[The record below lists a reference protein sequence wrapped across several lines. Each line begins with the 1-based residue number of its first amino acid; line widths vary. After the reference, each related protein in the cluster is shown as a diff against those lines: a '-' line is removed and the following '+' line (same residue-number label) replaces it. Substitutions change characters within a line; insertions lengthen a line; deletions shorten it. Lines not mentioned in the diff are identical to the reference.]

1 MVGVNF
7 RRRKKGIWWDPISYI
22 FSNVGFES
30 FLPQCPPK
38 KYTMVCSDQKAKT
51 YLQSLPWMIRWHIHR
66 HFFFVKINQLFN
78 RKRAIIWACYWII
91 GPHNLKLERSEP
103 FTFQTNLVFSV
114 AVSSYRRF
122 DLIFKETS
130 IYYHILRAIWH
141 VLFIDKKSTL
151 IFYYMY
157 IKLTRCTTQSKLIHT
172 INLRIDHIEAPFMPH
187 NVNLPSIISFY
198 YNIFWV

>member
-1 MVGVNF
+1 MSPQKVHNGVQWP
-7 RRRKKGIWWDPISYI
+7 KGEDLSPKPTLNDS
-22 FSNVGFES
+22 
-30 FLPQCPPK
+30 LTHPP
-38 KYTMVCSDQKAKT
+38 
-51 YLQSLPWMIRWHIHR
+51 P
-66 HFFFVKINQLFN
+66 FFFVKINQLYN

-91 GPHNLKLERSEP
+91 GPQNLKLKRIEP

-187 NVNLPSIISFY
+187 NVNLSIISFY